1 MKELF
6 SKILVI
12 SLLFSWSAYANSYED
27 NIKKQIASCWS
38 MPMGLPA
45 TEEWIVKIKLK
56 LNPDGS
62 VSSSELLSKNSN
74 KKKEIWFKSLSKSL
88 LTAVKICSPYKITN
102 MSYDEVANLELDF
115 DAIKVLK
122 GQ

>member
-1 MKELF
+1 MKKLL
-6 SKILVI
+6 SILVLC
-12 SLLFSWSAYANSYED
+12 LLFGGSVYANSNED

-62 VSSSELLSKNSN
+62 VGSSELLSKNSN